1 MGSKKKQSVNSQKKT
16 IKVIRDG
23 FFLILF
29 GGIVLFSLIEGIQS
43 YKAEKGIRTNDF
55 EVYQGRYEL
64 VENKTVRN
72 TVHVLKLEN
81 GEKTT
86 VPYTDDNEFFY
97 GDNSKFKDFSELKV
111 CYSKQK
117 FFGWGGNSACISI
130 ESADGKV
137 LILDSEIVREEL
149 MGRAILF
156 LCIGGICLLLLL
168 GLIFIR
174 FYPFFEKIMKTIKK
188 KAQNKG
194 KEC

>member
-29 GGIVLFSLIEGIQS
+29 GVIVLFSLIEGIQS
-43 YKAEKGIRTNDF
+43 YKAEKGIRTNDV

-97 GDNSKFKDFSELKV
+97 GDNSKLKDFSELKV
-111 CYSKQK
+111 C
-117 FFGWGGNSACISI
+117 
-130 ESADGKV
+130 
-137 LILDSEIVREEL
+137 
-149 MGRAILF
+149 
-156 LCIGGICLLLLL
+156 
-168 GLIFIR
+168 
-174 FYPFFEKIMKTIKK
+174 
-188 KAQNKG
+188 
-194 KEC
+194 